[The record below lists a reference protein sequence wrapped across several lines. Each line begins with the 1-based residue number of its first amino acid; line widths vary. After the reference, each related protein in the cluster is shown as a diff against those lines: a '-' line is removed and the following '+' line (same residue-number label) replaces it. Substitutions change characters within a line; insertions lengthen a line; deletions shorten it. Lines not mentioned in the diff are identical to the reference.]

1 MRCRWLY
8 CILSIPFIIFLL
20 LLLLPSYNFH
30 SKKPANSLFKR
41 SSSKNLSVSTWKPLY
56 ERKKIVEKER
66 KCKDYMHCVDFQLP
80 RNDDAVD
87 DAALAGLELMNARI
101 EKERCN
107 SFMRIQTIFV
117 LNDFT
122 WNIKKSPILK
132 SLSMEILLY
141 RCK

>member
-1 MRCRWLY
+1 
-8 CILSIPFIIFLL
+8 
-20 LLLLPSYNFH
+20 
-30 SKKPANSLFKR
+30 
-41 SSSKNLSVSTWKPLY
+41 
-56 ERKKIVEKER
+56 
-66 KCKDYMHCVDFQLP
+66 MHCVDFQLP

-101 EKERCN
+101 ERERCN